1 MANQLV
7 LVGTVDAGVMRVRV
21 STAFHGIGLSVVGL
35 SEHKAFHFH
44 FRLVAPAA
52 DLLSGVLRSACDGES
67 SDREVDDF
75 DVQVRV
81 GTTTDHRIGLS
92 VARGRDAV
100 FHFTLN
106 KVEAQKLSDL
116 IHEALVRG
124 GHFDQIDRT
133 APIKRG
139 AASHQMAR
147 FFINYIHRIW
157 QALKAPM

>member
-21 STAFHGIGLSVVGL
+21 STAYHGIGLSVVGL

-81 GTTTDHRIGLS
+81 VSHLCKLSAARRLTTLAHSPCFGFFGFQLAGQNFRHTCW
-92 VARGRDAV
+92 RDA
-100 FHFTLN
+100 
-106 KVEAQKLSDL
+106 A
-116 IHEALVRG
+116 
-124 GHFDQIDRT
+124 
-133 APIKRG
+133 
-139 AASHQMAR
+139 
-147 FFINYIHRIW
+147 
-157 QALKAPM
+157 